1 MKKNFSLLA
10 IFLMVC
16 TFTRAQEKE
25 IRFDVMFKDEKVGVL
40 RAQETKSE
48 STSLKLLTTETS
60 TTFLFIP
67 IHMESEVNTTQ
78 ENGVL
83 IKGTAYRN
91 ASRKSSDVIAT
102 VTKIGFRLYQRER
115 NGVKDKIRNQRITFC
130 VVDLYFKEPVEITR
144 VFSNMYAQTLKLK
157 RLYNG
162 VYQLI
167 TPDNNNS
174 LYTYRNGELISI
186 EVDTP
191 VGKVMTRRI

>member
-10 IFLMVC
+10 IFLLVC
-16 TFTRAQEKE
+16 TFTRGQEME
-25 IRFDVMFKDEKVGVL
+25 ILFDVMFKDKKVGVL

-67 IHMESEVNTTQ
+67 IHMESEVSTTQ
-78 ENGVL
+78 KSGVL

-91 ASRKSSDVIAT
+91 ASKSSDVIAT
-102 VTKIGFRLYQRER
+102 VTKIGFRIYQRER
-115 NGVKDKIRNQRITFC
+115 NGVKDKIKNQRITFC
-130 VVDLYFKEPVEITR
+130 VVDLYFKEPVEITQ

-157 RLYNG
+157 RMDNG

-191 VGKVMTRRI
+191 VGKVMSKRI